1 MLAIQINE
9 EQVMRAMRPHVG
21 MRLLTASTL
30 VPETARFLQS
40 YAPLRLTLEE
50 MHDRLLDGLTAR
62 LNNLTRQTLRV
73 MLDDG
78 ARVQLTEEK
87 LDELADDVMGVLF
100 ESLTPFSANFVKLND
115 YSLHVRSLS
124 VLRVLYTDYSSFFS
138 DDEFAFLVRTIK
150 RIYPPQRYCDWM
162 RY

>member
-1 MLAIQINE
+1 MAIPISQ

-21 MRLLTASTL
+21 MRLLTSSTL
-30 VPETARFLQS
+30 ARETADFLQS
-40 YAPLRLTLEE
+40 YAPYRQTLEE
-50 MHDRLLDGLTAR
+50 LHDRLLAGLTDR
-62 LNNLTRQTLRV
+62 LGVLTLQT
-73 MLDDG
+73 M
-78 ARVQLTEEK
+78 RVQLDEGERVLLTEER
-87 LDELADDVMGVLF
+87 LDELADAVMGVLF

-124 VLRVLYTDYSSFFS
+124 VLRVLYTEYSAFFS

-150 RIYPPQRYCDWM
+150 RIYPPQRYSDWM